1 MAVTLGSNQLLSA
14 PTGQISGIQDR
25 NDFAESIKQQTRA
38 IFLVGRPDLSHFL
51 KLFHNLKHRRR
62 SSGER
67 QTTKEVS

>member
-1 MAVTLGSNQLLSA
+1 MQN
-14 PTGQISGIQDR
+14 R
-25 NDFAESIKQQTRA
+25 KNFAKHIKQHTRA